1 MTNIN
6 RRLVLIIS
14 ALATLL
20 VSACALIPGN
30 HPPPQLYELTAT
42 SEFNKNTP
50 AVPWQLVIQS
60 PTASAGLNDTRIAL
74 QRRKYEMSYF
84 EKANWIDRAPSMVQR
99 LVVESFENSGR
110 IAAVGRESLGL
121 RADFALKIE
130 LRDFQAD
137 YIESDNPSARVA
149 ISVKLIRMPKR
160 KIVGSWSHE
169 SLVVARDSRLEAIV
183 EAFDQSLDEVMQNLI
198 TWVLLQGQTVTQT
211 ETD

>member
-20 VSACALIPGN
+20 VSACTVIPGN
-30 HPPPQLYELTAT
+30 RPPPQFFELTAT
-42 SEFNKNTP
+42 SKFNKDTP
-50 AVPWQLVIQS
+50 AVSWQLVVQS
-60 PTASAGLNDTRIAL
+60 PTASAGLSTTRIAL
-74 QRRKYEMSYF
+74 QRRKYEIGDF
-84 EKANWIDRAPSMVQR
+84 AKANWIDNAPSMVQA

-169 SLVVARDSRLEAIV
+169 SLVVARDSSLEAIV
-183 EAFDQSLDEVMQNLI
+183 EAFDQSLDEVMKNLI

>member
-1 MTNIN
+1 MTTLN
-6 RRLVLIIS
+6 RRLVVVIS
-14 ALATLL
+14 VLATLL

-30 HPPPQLYELTAT
+30 HPPPQLFELNAT
-42 SEFNKNTP
+42 SEFNKDTP

-137 YIESDNPSARVA
+137 YVESDKPSTRVA
-149 ISVKLIRMPKR
+149 ISAKLVSMPKR
-160 KIVGSWSHE
+160 KIVGSWSYA
-169 SLVVARDSRLEAIV
+169 SLTLSRDSSLEAIV
-183 EAFDQSLDEVMQNLI
+183 EAFDESLDDVMKNLV
-198 TWVLLQGQTVTQT
+198 TWVLLQGQIITQT
-211 ETD
+211 ETN

>member
-1 MTNIN
+1 MITNK
-6 RRLVLIIS
+6 RRLVLVVS
-14 ALATLL
+14 TVATLL
-20 VSACALIPGN
+20 ISSCASIPGDR
-30 HPPPQLYELTAT
+30 PPPRLFDLTAT
-42 SEFNKNTP
+42 GKFNKDTP
-50 AVPWQLVIQS
+50 AVSWQMVIQS
-60 PTASAGLNDTRIAL
+60 PTASGGLTTTRIAL
-74 QRRKYEMSYF
+74 QRWKHEIEYF
-84 EKANWIDRAPSMVQR
+84 AKANWIDNAPDMVHA

-149 ISVKLIRMPKR
+149 ISAKLIRMPKR

-169 SLVVARDSRLEAIV
+169 SLVVARDSSLEAIV
-183 EAFDQSLDEVMQNLI
+183 EAFDQSLDEVMKNLI

>member
-1 MTNIN
+1 MTLT
-6 RRLVLIIS
+6 RRQAVAVIGTLGAATIS
-14 ALATLL
+14 G
-20 VSACALIPGN
+20 CASLPGN
-30 HPPPQLYELTAT
+30 RPPPRF
-42 SEFNKNTP
+42 FNLSPKSQFDQQAPT
-50 AVPWQLVIQS
+50 VSWQMVIET
-60 PTASAGLNDTRIAL
+60 PTASAGLSTMRIAL
-74 QRRKYEMSYF
+74 QRRQHELEYF
-84 EKANWIDRAPSMVQR
+84 AQANWVDTAPKMVQT
-99 LVVESFENSGR
+99 LIIESFENSGR

-169 SLVVARDSRLEAIV
+169 SLVVARDSSLEAIV
-183 EAFDQSLDEVMQNLI
+183 EAFDQSLDEVMKNLI